1 MAGALAGNFAII
13 AQLLTDLDLN
23 PSPEFP
29 IAVEVR
35 CDCLEVI
42 PNEQFLPRSIST
54 GFCVLSSC
62 GARAKR
68 GRVHLMDWCATH
80 GYSLSFGCSIYKL
93 LDNGEVVLQAHAPPV
108 PGMEE

>member
-1 MAGALAGNFAII
+1 MAGALTGNFAII

-62 GARAKR
+62 GARATG
-68 GRVHLMDWCATH
+68 GRVRLMDWCAAH

>member
-1 MAGALAGNFAII
+1 MAGALTGNFAII
-13 AQLLTDLDLN
+13 AQLLIDLDLN

-29 IAVEVR
+29 IAVEVK
-35 CDCLEVI
+35 CDCLEVL
-42 PNEQFLPRSIST
+42 PNEQLLPLPITT

-62 GARAKR
+62 GARAAG
-68 GRVHLMDWCATH
+68 GRVRLMNWCEAH

-93 LDNGEVVLQAHAPPV
+93 SDNGEVVLQAPAPPA